1 MKVILN
7 EDVKG
12 KGYKGDIV
20 NVNDGYARNFLFPK
34 GLAKEATKKNLEIA
48 KQQKKAI
55 EKRKMLER
63 LSAEEA
69 ANKLKG
75 LKVVVKEKCGD
86 NGRLFGSVTSA
97 EIAKAIMDQHGIEVA
112 KKKLVMPDHIK
123 DLGEHPV
130 QIKLHAGIS
139 TDIVV
144 SVEALEA

>member
-123 DLGEHPV
+123 DLGEHSV

-139 TDIVV
+139 TEIVV
-144 SVEALEA
+144 SVEALKA